1 MLDLS
6 FSIRDL
12 EYFLL
17 IFVRITAFLVSAPF
31 YSTANVPHRFKVGLG
46 FFTSML
52 IYRFVVPHFDLQY
65 NTVIGYSVLVLK
77 EAIAGV
83 FIGLSANIPIAILTF
98 AGKIM
103 DMEAGLS
110 MMNIFD
116 PTTRVSEGFTG
127 MMYHYVVLLMLMIS
141 GLHRYLIS
149 AFVDTYSLFQVGRI
163 TFITDSLLATSV
175 RFMTEYMVIGFR
187 ICLPL
192 FAAILVVN
200 VILGI
205 NAKVAPQMNMFAVGI
220 QIKLFV
226 GMALMMVIT
235 ALMPTVS
242 KFIYD
247 QIKSMMQM
255 AIQVIEPMT

>member
-6 FSIRDL
+6 FSVQDL

-46 FFTSML
+46 FFISMM
-52 IYRFVVPHFDLQY
+52 IYQFVVPHFALEY
-65 NTVIGYSVLVLK
+65 NTVIGYSILVLK

-83 FIGLSANIPIAILTF
+83 FIGLSANLPIAILTF

-127 MMYHYVVLLMLMIS
+127 MMYHYMVLLMLMIS
-141 GLHRYLIS
+141 GMHRYIIS
-149 AFVDTYSLFQVGRI
+149 AFVDTYSLFRVGQI
-163 TFITDSLLATSV
+163 LFDTDALFSTSV

-187 ICLPL
+187 ICLPV
-192 FAAILVVN
+192 FAAILVIN

-220 QIKLFV
+220 QIKLLA
-226 GMALMMVIT
+226 GLAIMMLIT

-242 KFIYD
+242 SFIYE
-247 QIKSMMQM
+247 QIKGMMQL
-255 AIQVIEPMT
+255 AIDAIHSAV